1 LVPIDSPKLR
11 PAVFLDRDGTVN
23 EEVHYL
29 SQPEQLVLLPTVAE
43 TIALLNQQAIAV
55 VVVTNQAGVAR
66 GYFPEQRLEA
76 IHQQLQIL
84 LGERRARLDG
94 IYYCPHHP
102 SAGLGQYKTYCDC
115 RKPMP
120 GMLTRAAQELGL
132 DLTQSLMVGDRESDL
147 QAGAAAGSLT
157 ALVRT
162 GYGQETSAALDH
174 NRVRGIGTFD
184 SVGDAVQA
192 WLSLRQHPSTLVP
205 PARGT

>member
-1 LVPIDSPKLR
+1 MAPLQSPKLR
-11 PAVFLDRDGTVN
+11 QAVFLDRDGTVN

-43 TIALLNQQAIAV
+43 TIALLNRHQIAV

-66 GYFPEQRLEA
+66 GYFPEQRLEP
-76 IHQQLQIL
+76 IHQRLQIL
-84 LGERRARLDG
+84 LGEHQARVDG

-102 SAGLGQYKTYCDC
+102 SAGLGHYKAYCDC

-132 DLTQSLMVGDRESDL
+132 DLTQSLMIGDRESDL
-147 QAGAAAGSLT
+147 QAGAAAGCLT

-162 GYGQETSAALDH
+162 GYGHETSVAIDH

-184 SVGDAVQA
+184 SVGDAVEA
-192 WLSLRQHPSTLVP
+192 WLGLNKH
-205 PARGT
+205 